1 MRIEGKNV
9 MTTTKRIIVI
19 GAGPGGLTAAM
30 LLSSKG
36 YSVTVYEK
44 QPFVGGR
51 TSGFERNGY
60 KFDRGPTFLNMPHI
74 LEEMFE
80 EAGRSVHDYLDLVEI
95 DPMYELKFDDV
106 SFYPTRDQD
115 EMVRRIEKTFPG
127 DGEGYRRFMKE
138 EKEKFEALMPILQ
151 NKHDSLLDYGR
162 WRFVKALP
170 KLTVTESVYKRLAS
184 YFDDERLRL
193 SFTFQAKYLGMSPW
207 ECPGAFTI
215 LSYMEHAYGIFHP
228 IGGLNQIPEAMA
240 RVIKEEG
247 GEVHTGKGVKQLLL
261 DGKTVVGVEL
271 EDGSTDYADE
281 VIINADFAHA
291 VNHLIPSGAVKKYT
305 PEKMERK
312 KYSCSAFMLYLGV
325 DKTYDLSH
333 HSIVF
338 SSDYKK
344 NVEELTKQKMLSGDP
359 SIYIQN
365 ASVTDKTLAPEGKS
379 ALYILAPV
387 PNNFSLIDWEKHKDD
402 FRRLVLDQI
411 KRRTEFKDLEEH
423 IEVEEMY
430 TPTDWEMDMNVYKGA
445 TFNLAHN
452 LPQMMYFRPP
462 NQFKELNNCW
472 LVGGGTHPGSGLPT
486 IMESARITSRMLLE
500 QPALMGT
507 EA

>member
-1 MRIEGKNV
+1 MRMEGVRIMSIK
-9 MTTTKRIIVI
+9 KRVIVI

-30 LLSSKG
+30 LLASKG
-36 YSVTVYEK
+36 HSVTVYEK
-44 QPFVGGR
+44 QSYIGGR
-51 TSGFERNGY
+51 TSGFERDGY
-60 KFDRGPTFLNMPHI
+60 RFDRGPTFLNMPHI

-80 EAGRSVHDYLDLVEI
+80 ESGRNVHDYLNLIEV
-95 DPMYELKFDDV
+95 DPMYELKFEDV

-115 EMVRRIEKTFPG
+115 EMVRRIEQTFPG

-170 KLTVTESVYKRLAS
+170 KLTVTDSVYKRLS
-184 YFDDERLRL
+184 QYFRDERLRL

-240 RVIKEEG
+240 KVVIEEG
-247 GEVHTGKGVKQLLL
+247 GEVHTNKGVKQLLL
-261 DGKTVVGVEL
+261 EGKTVKGVEL
-271 EDGSTDYADE
+271 EDGSVDYAEE

-291 VNHLIPSGAVKKYT
+291 VNHLIPSGSVKKYT
-305 PEKMERK
+305 PEKMEQK

-325 DKTYDLSH
+325 DKKYDLPH
-333 HSIVF
+333 HSIIF

-344 NVEELTKQKMLSGDP
+344 NVEELTKQKILSEDP
-359 SIYIQN
+359 SIYVQN
-365 ASVTDKTLAPEGKS
+365 ASVTDDTLAPNGKS
-379 ALYILAPV
+379 SIYILAPV
-387 PNNFSLIDWEKHKDD
+387 PNNFSLVDWEERKGD
-402 FRRLVLDQI
+402 FRRLVLDQLEQ
-411 KRRTEFKDLEEH
+411 RTGFKNIERH

-430 TPTDWEMDMNVYKGA
+430 TPTDWEMDLSVYKGA

-462 NQFKELNNCW
+462 NQFKELDHCW

-486 IMESARITSRMLLE
+486 IMESARITSRMLHNQTTLE
-500 QPALMGT
+500 SVK
-507 EA
+507 

>member
-1 MRIEGKNV
+1 MRMEGELIMSIK
-9 MTTTKRIIVI
+9 KRVIVI

-30 LLSSKG
+30 LLASKG
-36 YSVTVYEK
+36 HSVTVYEK
-44 QPFVGGR
+44 QSYVGGR
-51 TSGFERNGY
+51 TSGFERGGY
-60 KFDRGPTFLNMPHI
+60 RFDRGPTFLNMPHI

-80 EAGRSVHDYLDLVEI
+80 ESGRNVHDYLDLIEI

-115 EMVRRIEKTFPG
+115 EMVRRIEQTFPG

-170 KLTVTESVYKRLAS
+170 KLTVTDSVYKRLS
-184 YFDDERLRL
+184 HYFQDERLRL

-228 IGGLNQIPEAMA
+228 IGGLNKIPEAMA
-240 RVIKEEG
+240 KVIREEG
-247 GEVHTGKGVKQLLL
+247 GEVYTNKGVKQLLL
-261 DGKTVVGVEL
+261 DGKTVKGVEL
-271 EDGSTDYADE
+271 EDGSVEYTDE

-291 VNHLIPSGAVKKYT
+291 VNHLIPSGSVKKYT
-305 PEKMERK
+305 PEKMEQK

-325 DKTYDLSH
+325 DKKYELPH
-333 HSIVF
+333 HSIIF

-344 NVEELTKQKMLSGDP
+344 NVEELTKQKILSEDP
-359 SIYIQN
+359 SIYVQN
-365 ASVTDKTLAPEGKS
+365 ASVTDDTLAPEGKS
-379 ALYILAPV
+379 SIYILAPV
-387 PNNFSLIDWEKHKDD
+387 PNNFSLVDWEERKGD
-402 FRRLVLDQI
+402 FRRLVLDQLEQ
-411 KRRTEFKDLEEH
+411 RTGFKDIEQH

-430 TPTDWEMDMNVYKGA
+430 TPTDWEMDLNVYKGA

-486 IMESARITSRMLLE
+486 IMESARITSKMLHDQAILE
-500 QPALMGT
+500 SVK
-507 EA
+507 

>member
-1 MRIEGKNV
+1 MEGVITMATSK
-9 MTTTKRIIVI
+9 KIIVI

-30 LLSSKG
+30 LLASKG
-36 YSVTVYEK
+36 HSVTVYEK
-44 QPFVGGR
+44 QSFVGGR
-51 TSGFERNGY
+51 TSGFERDGY
-60 KFDRGPTFLNMPHI
+60 RFDRGPTFLNMPHI

-80 EAGRSVHDYLDLVEI
+80 EAGRNAHDYLDLIEI

-106 SFYPTRDQD
+106 SFYPTRDRD
-115 EMVRRIEKTFPG
+115 EMVRRIEETFPG

-170 KLTVTESVYKRLAS
+170 KLTVTDSVYKRLAH

-240 RVIKEEG
+240 KVIIEEG
-247 GEVHTGKGVKQLLL
+247 GHIHTGRGVKLLLL
-261 DGKTVVGVEL
+261 DGKTVKGVEL
-271 EDGSTDYADE
+271 EDGTIDHADE
-281 VIINADFAHA
+281 VIINADFAYA
-291 VNHLIPSGAVKKYT
+291 VNHLIPSGSVKKYT
-305 PEKMERK
+305 PEKMEKK

-325 DKTYDLSH
+325 DKKYELPH

-344 NVEELTKQKMLSGDP
+344 NVEELTHQKILSDDP

-365 ASVTDKTLAPEGKS
+365 ASVTDETLAPKGKS
-379 ALYILAPV
+379 SIYILAPV
-387 PNNFSLIDWEKHKDD
+387 PNNFSLIDWEKNKGD
-402 FRRLVLDQI
+402 FRRLVLDQLE
-411 KRRTEFKDLEEH
+411 RRTGFKDLEEH

-462 NQFKELNNCW
+462 NQFKELNHCW

-486 IMESARITSRMLLE
+486 IMESARITSRMLHE
-500 QPALMGT
+500 QPELVRNST
-507 EA
+507 

>member
-1 MRIEGKNV
+1 MRMEGERIMSIK
-9 MTTTKRIIVI
+9 KRVIVI
-19 GAGPGGLTAAM
+19 GAGPGGLTAGM
-30 LLSSKG
+30 LLASKG
-36 YSVTVYEK
+36 HSVTVYEK
-44 QPFVGGR
+44 QSYIGGR
-51 TSGFERNGY
+51 TSGFERDGY
-60 KFDRGPTFLNMPHI
+60 RFDRGPTFLNMPHI

-80 EAGRSVHDYLDLVEI
+80 ESGRNVHDYLDLIEV

-115 EMVRRIEKTFPG
+115 EMVRRIEQTFPG

-170 KLTVTESVYKRLAS
+170 KLTVTDSVYKRLS
-184 YFDDERLRL
+184 HYFKDERLRL

-240 RVIKEEG
+240 KVIKEEG
-247 GEVHTGKGVKQLLL
+247 GDVYTNKGVKQLLL
-261 DGKTVVGVEL
+261 DGKTVKGVEL
-271 EDGSTDYADE
+271 EDGSVEYADE
-281 VIINADFAHA
+281 VVINADFAHA
-291 VNHLIPSGAVKKYT
+291 VNHLIPSGSVKKYT
-305 PEKMERK
+305 PKKMEQK

-325 DKTYDLSH
+325 NKKYDLPH
-333 HSIVF
+333 HSIIF

-344 NVEELTKQKMLSGDP
+344 NVEELTKQKILSEDP
-359 SIYIQN
+359 SIYVQN
-365 ASVTDKTLAPEGKS
+365 ASVTDDTLAPEGKS
-379 ALYILAPV
+379 SIYILAPV
-387 PNNFSLIDWEKHKDD
+387 PNNFSLVDWEERKGD
-402 FRRLVLDQI
+402 FRRLVLDQLEQ
-411 KRRTEFKDLEEH
+411 RTGFKDIEQH

-430 TPTDWEMDMNVYKGA
+430 TPTDWEMDLNVYKGA

-486 IMESARITSRMLLE
+486 IMESARITSKMLHEQASLE
-500 QPALMGT
+500 SVK
-507 EA
+507 

>member
-1 MRIEGKNV
+1 MSIK
-9 MTTTKRIIVI
+9 KRVIVI
-19 GAGPGGLTAAM
+19 GAGPGGLTAGM

-36 YSVTVYEK
+36 HSVTVYEK
-44 QPFVGGR
+44 QSYIGGR
-51 TSGFERNGY
+51 TSGFERDGY
-60 KFDRGPTFLNMPHI
+60 CFDRGPTFLNMPHI

-80 EAGRSVHDYLDLVEI
+80 ESGRNVHDYLDLIEV

-115 EMVRRIEKTFPG
+115 EMVRRIEQTFPG

-170 KLTVTESVYKRLAS
+170 KLTVTDSVYKRLS
-184 YFDDERLRL
+184 HYFKDERLRL

-228 IGGLNQIPEAMA
+228 IGGLNQIPQAMA
-240 RVIKEEG
+240 KVIKEEG
-247 GEVHTGKGVKQLLL
+247 GEVHTNKGVKQLLL
-261 DGKTVVGVEL
+261 DGKTVKGVEL
-271 EDGSTDYADE
+271 EDGSLEYADE

-291 VNHLIPSGAVKKYT
+291 VKHLIPTGSVKKYT
-305 PEKMERK
+305 PEKMEQK

-325 DKTYDLSH
+325 DKKYDLPH
-333 HSIVF
+333 HSIIF

-344 NVEELTKQKMLSGDP
+344 NVEELTKQKILSEDP
-359 SIYIQN
+359 SIYVQN
-365 ASVTDKTLAPEGKS
+365 ASVTDDTLAPEGKS
-379 ALYILAPV
+379 SIYILAPV
-387 PNNFSLIDWEKHKDD
+387 PNNFSLVDWEERKGD
-402 FRRLVLDQI
+402 FRRLVLDQLEQ
-411 KRRTEFKDLEEH
+411 RTGFKDIEQH

-430 TPTDWEMDMNVYKGA
+430 TPTDWEMDLNVYKGA

-486 IMESARITSRMLLE
+486 IMESARITSKMLHEQASLE
-500 QPALMGT
+500 SVK
-507 EA
+507 

>member
-1 MRIEGKNV
+1 MSIK
-9 MTTTKRIIVI
+9 KRVIVI

-30 LLSSKG
+30 LLASKG
-36 YSVTVYEK
+36 HSVTVYEK
-44 QPFVGGR
+44 QSYIGGR
-51 TSGFERNGY
+51 TSGFERDGY
-60 KFDRGPTFLNMPHI
+60 RFDRGPTFLNMPHI

-80 EAGRSVHDYLDLVEI
+80 ESGRNVHDYLNLIEV
-95 DPMYELKFDDV
+95 DPMYELKFEDV

-115 EMVRRIEKTFPG
+115 EMVRRIEQTFPG

-170 KLTVTESVYKRLAS
+170 KLTVTDSVYKRLS
-184 YFDDERLRL
+184 QYFRDERLRL

-240 RVIKEEG
+240 KVVIEEG
-247 GEVHTGKGVKQLLL
+247 GEVHTNKGVKQLLL
-261 DGKTVVGVEL
+261 EGKTVKGVEL
-271 EDGSTDYADE
+271 EDGSVDYAEE

-291 VNHLIPSGAVKKYT
+291 VNHLIPSGSVKKYT
-305 PEKMERK
+305 PEKMEQK

-325 DKTYDLSH
+325 DKKYDLPH
-333 HSIVF
+333 HSIIF

-344 NVEELTKQKMLSGDP
+344 NVEELTKQKILSEDP
-359 SIYIQN
+359 SIYVQN
-365 ASVTDKTLAPEGKS
+365 ASVTDDTLAPNGKS
-379 ALYILAPV
+379 SIYILAPV
-387 PNNFSLIDWEKHKDD
+387 PNNFSLVDWEERKGD
-402 FRRLVLDQI
+402 FRRLVLDQLEQ
-411 KRRTEFKDLEEH
+411 RTGFKNIERH

-430 TPTDWEMDMNVYKGA
+430 TPTDWEMDLSVYKGA

-462 NQFKELNNCW
+462 NQFKELDHCW

-486 IMESARITSRMLLE
+486 IMESARITSRMLHNQTTLE
-500 QPALMGT
+500 SVK
-507 EA
+507 